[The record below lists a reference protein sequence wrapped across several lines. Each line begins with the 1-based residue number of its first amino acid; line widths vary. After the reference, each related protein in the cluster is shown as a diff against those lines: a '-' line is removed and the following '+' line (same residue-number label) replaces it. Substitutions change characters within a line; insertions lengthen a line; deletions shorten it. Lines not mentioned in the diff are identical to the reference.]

1 MRRSTRRIAAAF
13 REGRPLA
20 ISESLWTSGNAIYS
34 YATCIAVK
42 QTKRM
47 RSVVLN
53 GTKYSVTTSRIQ
65 AELREL
71 FPSARIVAGS
81 EIFTKLPSRAE
92 RRAATPTQRELDT
105 ITEGSRS
112 FYMGDE

>member
-1 MRRSTRRIAAAF
+1 MRRSTRRIAEAF
-13 REGRPLA
+13 VAGRPLA

-42 QTKRM
+42 HSKRM
-47 RSVVLN
+47 RSIVLN

-65 AELREL
+65 AELQEL

-81 EIFTKLPSRAE
+81 EIFVKRQRAE
-92 RRAATPTQRELDT
+92 GRNAAAATAANGSVEL
-105 ITEGSRS
+105 
-112 FYMGDE
+112 